1 MEQDQVLKASLLHD
15 YELKSMLH
23 SSSCSSVLSWTSG
36 FAGLDNLSLRTFC
49 SSLQKSFFKVIYVHN
64 RGRWKN
70 EGRAQG
76 GVRALGKSQITMVL
90 LCSVWRSPS
99 ITAAA
104 CCCLSP
110 SFWPTH
116 FPSWVVRTV
125 GVGSNTSDD
134 CGKES
139 YCKRMK
145 NDCFTSQKAAL
156 QTDPSDLC
164 FLGTNS

>member
-1 MEQDQVLKASLLHD
+1 MIMNWKACCTAVVAALSCLELLALQDLIIW
-15 YELKSMLH
+15 M
-23 SSSCSSVLSWTSG
+23 
-36 FAGLDNLSLRTFC
+36 SLRTFC

-90 LCSVWRSPS
+90 LCWVWRSPS

-110 SFWPTH
+110 PFGPLI
-116 FPSWVVRTV
+116 FPPELYEQWEEGATPQTTV
-125 GVGSNTSDD
+125 ERSLTANVWKMTVLPHRRQR
-134 CGKES
+134 
-139 YCKRMK
+139 CKLTPLI
-145 NDCFTSQKAAL
+145 FV
-156 QTDPSDLC
+156 
-164 FLGTNS
+164 F

>member
-1 MEQDQVLKASLLHD
+1 MIMNWKACCTAVVAALSCLELLA
-15 YELKSMLH
+15 LQ
-23 SSSCSSVLSWTSG
+23 
-36 FAGLDNLSLRTFC
+36 NLIIWMSLRTFC

-90 LCSVWRSPS
+90 LCWVEEPFHHSR
-99 ITAAA
+99 
-104 CCCLSP
+104 CMLLSFP

-125 GVGSNTSDD
+125 GGGSNTSDD